1 MMILLKS
8 QMFSVGTGMLYSR
21 FILFHLQTCFTKN
34 VYKIY
39 TLPHPHYP
47 NFSLVITGSSYSKLC
62 PSSPPP
68 LLPTHTHL
76 KNVEMLHTFTKR
88 CSNATASLIQPPKIN
103 PNISQHCGS
112 PVASVVCD
120 ERLLFN
126 ESHRETARIRSSRR
140 KGESKQN
147 LKMSMGQS
155 V

>member
-1 MMILLKS
+1 MVRGCCIHVSFYSISKLVSQKMYTRFTPSPIHTTPISLLS
-8 QMFSVGTGMLYSR
+8 SLVLRIQSFAL
-21 FILFHLQTCFTKN
+21 
-34 VYKIY
+34 
-39 TLPHPHYP
+39 HPHHRFY
-47 NFSLVITGSSYSKLC
+47 L
-62 PSSPPP
+62 
-68 LLPTHTHL
+68 HTHL

-88 CSNATASLIQPPKIN
+88 CSNATVSLIQPPKIN